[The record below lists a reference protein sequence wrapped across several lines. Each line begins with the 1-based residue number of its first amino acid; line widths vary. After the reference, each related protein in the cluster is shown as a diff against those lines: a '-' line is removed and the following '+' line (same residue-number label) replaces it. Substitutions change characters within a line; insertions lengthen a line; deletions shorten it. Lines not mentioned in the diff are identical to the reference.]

1 MKKQTISL
9 KSIASIALGV
19 SLLFS
24 CNTIRTNKRTAIGA
38 GAGVAVGGALG
49 GILGNKAG
57 NTAGGVIIGAAIGGV
72 AGGAIGKYMD
82 KQAAELDKQVENAK
96 VERVGEGIKITFNS
110 GILFAFNSDEL
121 SAESKQNIQK
131 MADVLKKYEDTNILI
146 DGYTDNV
153 GSDDYNQKLSERRAK
168 AVSKY
173 LKSMNVPSN
182 RLGTRGFG
190 EAQPVA
196 TNDTDPGRQQNRRV
210 EVAVFA
216 NEDLKKDAQSGT
228 LSMK

>member
-1 MKKQTISL
+1 MKRQTL
-9 KSIASIALGV
+9 NVNSIVTIALGA

-24 CNTIRTNKRTAIGA
+24 CNTIRNNKRTAIGT
-38 GAGVAVGGALG
+38 GAGVAVGGAVG

-72 AGGAIGKYMD
+72 AGGAIGRYMD
-82 KQAAELDKQVENAK
+82 KQAAELNKEVDNAK
-96 VERVGEGIKITFNS
+96 IERVGEGIKITFNS

-121 SAESKQNIQK
+121 SDESKKNIQK
-131 MADVLKKYEDTNILI
+131 MADVLKKYKDTNILI

-153 GSDDYNQKLSERRAK
+153 GSDDYNLKLSEKRAK

-173 LKSMNVPSN
+173 LKSLNVDTD

-190 EAQPVA
+190 ETEPVA
-196 TNDTDPGRQQNRRV
+196 SNDTDNGRQQNRRV

-216 NEDLKKDAQSGT
+216 NDDLKKDAKDGS
-228 LSMK
+228 LSLK